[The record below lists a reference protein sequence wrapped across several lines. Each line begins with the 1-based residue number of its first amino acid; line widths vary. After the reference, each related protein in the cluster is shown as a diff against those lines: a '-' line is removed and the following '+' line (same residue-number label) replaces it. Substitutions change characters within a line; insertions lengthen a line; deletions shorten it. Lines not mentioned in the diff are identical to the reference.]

1 MTIREAIDRVDRL
14 KPNSFTTEEKIA
26 WLSDLDGMVYR
37 ELICTHKRPEG
48 MEEMTFDGYSEYTDM
63 GTQLLVPAP
72 YSDVYQHYM
81 AAQIDLGNAELV
93 KYNNDSTL
101 YNNAYAT
108 YSDYYTRTHMP
119 LDKGIR
125 HIRL

>member
-1 MTIREAIDRVDRL
+1 MTIQEAIDRVDLL
-14 KPNSFTTEEKIA
+14 KPNSFPFEQKVA

-48 MEEMTFDGYSEYTDM
+48 MEDMAFAGYTDA
-63 GTQLLVPAP
+63 TPASTALLVPAP
-72 YSDVYQHYM
+72 YSEMYQHYL

>member
-1 MTIREAIDRVDRL
+1 MTIQEAIDRVDRL
-14 KPNSFTTEEKIA
+14 KPNSFTHEQKVA

-37 ELICTHKRPEG
+37 ELICTHERPAG
-48 MEEMTFDGYSEYTDM
+48 MENMTFEGYTE
-63 GTQLLVPAP
+63 GTPSSTTLLVPAP
-72 YSDVYQHYM
+72 YSDVYQHYL

-108 YSDYYTRTHMP
+108 YSDYYTRTYMP